1 MVPIGRDQATEKE
14 NTNTMANELRI
25 GLKELLSKAH
35 MEHDAD
41 FLKEGLR
48 ALSQALMEMEVEEHI
63 GAGRHE
69 RSEGRSGHR
78 NGYRERTWDTR
89 AGAIELKVPRVRDS
103 SYFPSLLEPR
113 RRAERALSAVVQE
126 AYIHGVSTRKV
137 DDLVKALGMTGI
149 SKSRVSELCEELDGE
164 VERFRN
170 RGLEGPYPYVWLDAT
185 YVKARQDGR
194 VASVAV
200 VIAVG
205 VKAQTGEREILGL
218 DVGPSE
224 DGAFWTSFLRS
235 LVGRGLSGVRLVTS
249 DAHRGLKGAVQ
260 TVLVGASWQ
269 RCRVHFM
276 RNALSLVPKA
286 AQQMV
291 GATIRTVFAQPDA
304 QSAREQ
310 WRRVSEGFRHRFAT
324 LSELMEEAEE
334 DVLAYAAFPQEH
346 WQKIWS
352 NNPLERLNK
361 EVKRRTNVVGIF
373 PNEAAV
379 IRLVGSVLSEQHDE
393 WQVSKRYFSAGSLA
407 KLDRRE
413 EQMAEQPQLVAS

>member
-1 MVPIGRDQATEKE
+1 
-14 NTNTMANELRI
+14 MADELRI
-25 GLKELLSKAH
+25 GLSELLRKA
-35 MEHDAD
+35 MIEQDTG
-41 FLKEGLR
+41 FLKEGVR
-48 ALSQALMEMEVEEHI
+48 VLSQALMEMEVEEHV

-69 RSEGRSGHR
+69 RSSERTGQR
-78 NGYRERTWDTR
+78 NGYRQRNWDTR
-89 AGAIELKVPRVRDS
+89 VGTVELKVPRVRDS

-126 AYIHGVSTRKV
+126 AYVRGISTRKV
-137 DDLVKALGMTGI
+137 DELVKALGMTGI
-149 SKSRVSELCEELDGE
+149 SKSQVSRLCEELDEE
-164 VERFRN
+164 VGRFRG
-170 RGLEGPYPYVWLDAT
+170 RPLEGPYPYVWVDAT

-194 VASVAV
+194 VISMAV

-205 VKAQTGEREILGL
+205 VNGTTGEREVLGL

-224 DGAFWTSFLRS
+224 DGAFWTAFLRS
-235 LVGRGLSGVRLVTS
+235 LVARGLCGVRLVTS
-249 DAHRGLKGAVQ
+249 DAHRGLKGAIEG
-260 TVLVGASWQ
+260 VLQGASWQ

-276 RNALSLVPKA
+276 RNALCLVPKA

-304 QSAREQ
+304 ESAREQ
-310 WRRVSEGFRHRFAT
+310 WRRVSDGFRHRFPR
-324 LSELMEEAEE
+324 LSELMNEAEE
-334 DVLAYAAFPQEH
+334 DVLAYSAFPSEH

-352 NNPLERLNK
+352 NNPLERVNK

-393 WQVSKRYFSAGSLA
+393 WQVSKRYFSVGSMA
-407 KLDRRE
+407 KLERKEEMQE
-413 EQMAEQPQLVAS
+413 EQPELVAG

>member
-1 MVPIGRDQATEKE
+1 VAD
-14 NTNTMANELRI
+14 ELRI
-25 GLKELLSKAH
+25 GLSELLRKA
-35 MEHDAD
+35 MIEQDAS
-41 FLKEGLR
+41 FLKEGIR
-48 ALSQALMEMEVEEHI
+48 VLSQALMEMEVEEHL

-69 RSEGRSGHR
+69 RSSTRTGQR
-78 NGYRERTWDTR
+78 NGYRQRDWDTR
-89 AGAIELKVPRVRDS
+89 VGTVELKVPRVRDS

-126 AYIHGVSTRKV
+126 AYVHGISTRKV
-137 DDLVKALGMTGI
+137 DELVKALGMEGI
-149 SKSRVSELCEELDGE
+149 SKSQVSRLCEELDEE
-164 VERFRN
+164 VERFRS
-170 RGLEGPYPYVWLDAT
+170 RPLEGPYPYVWVDAT
-185 YVKARQDGR
+185 YLKARQDGR
-194 VASVAV
+194 VVSAAV

-205 VKAQTGEREILGL
+205 VNAKSGEREVLGL

-235 LVGRGLSGVRLVTS
+235 LVARGLRGVRLVTS
-249 DAHRGLKGAVQ
+249 DAHRGLKGAIEA
-260 TVLVGASWQ
+260 VLVGASWQ

-291 GATIRTVFAQPDA
+291 GATIRTVFAQPDVG
-304 QSAREQ
+304 SAREQ
-310 WRRVSEGFRHRFAT
+310 WRRVAEGFRHRFAR

-352 NNPLERLNK
+352 NNPLERVNK

-379 IRLVGSVLSEQHDE
+379 IRLVGAVLLEQHDE
-393 WQVSKRYFSAGSLA
+393 WQVSKRYFSAASLA
-407 KLDRRE
+407 KLDRGEKHIE
-413 EQMAEQPQLVAS
+413 EQSQLLAG

>member
-1 MVPIGRDQATEKE
+1 
-14 NTNTMANELRI
+14 LRI
-25 GLKELLSKAH
+25 GLQELLRKAR

-41 FLKEGLR
+41 LLKEGVR
-48 ALSQALMEMEVEEHI
+48 VLSQALMEMEVEEHV
-63 GAGRHE
+63 GAARHE
-69 RSEGRSGHR
+69 RSPGRTGQR
-78 NGYRERTWDTR
+78 NGYRERFWDTR
-89 AGAIELKVPRVRDS
+89 VGTVELKVPRVRDGG
-103 SYFPSLLEPR
+103 YFPSLLEPR
-113 RRAERALSAVVQE
+113 RRAERALAAVVQE
-126 AYIHGVSTRKV
+126 AYVHGVSTRKV
-137 DDLVKALGMTGI
+137 DELVKALGMGGI
-149 SKSRVSELCEELDGE
+149 SKSRVSELCEELDEE
-164 VERFRN
+164 VERFRG
-170 RGLEGPYPYVWLDAT
+170 RPLEGSYPYVWVDAT

-194 VASVAV
+194 VSSTAV

-205 VKAQTGEREILGL
+205 VKAQTGEREVLGL

-235 LVGRGLSGVRLVTS
+235 LVARGLSGVRLVTS
-249 DAHRGLKGAVQ
+249 DSHRGLKSAVEA
-260 TVLVGASWQ
+260 VLVGASWQ

-310 WRRVSEGFRHRFAT
+310 WRRVTDGFRSRFSRLAQ
-324 LSELMEEAEE
+324 LMDEAEE
-334 DVLAYAAFPQEH
+334 DVLSYAAFPADH
-346 WQKIWS
+346 WQKVWS

-373 PNEAAV
+373 PNEAATV
-379 IRLVGSVLSEQHDE
+379 RLVGAVLSEQHDE

-407 KLDRRE
+407 KLERRE
-413 EQMAEQPQLVAS
+413 EEVRVEQPELMAG